1 MHLHIKNF
9 VIFKDLVR
17 IFKDTQFITFIIYND
32 KIILQSILLNVIN
45 IEIKPEI
52 INILNYEN
60 DKISVS
66 TKFFMKILK
75 MFKKGFFLK
84 YENENLLFESD
95 SQRYNFTATMKT
107 LSYLNVNLNPLEN
120 VILFFTVNTKNLFIL
135 QNFQRTQYFMRGNQI
150 IVYQQLNGQQ
160 ECILKHENLYSGN
173 EITNQIENDG
183 IKVDFESN
191 NEKINELTNYNVD
204 NCQNL
209 NDFENF
215 VENDNHEENNNLAA
229 LDFNCDNNWFFQ
241 VYHLKKHVKEFI
253 FVFTENVFQITIEF
267 PDNLGVKI
275 VVQVAPLMEG
285 YH

>member
-107 LSYLNVNLNPLEN
+107 LSYLDVNLNPLEN

>member
-107 LSYLNVNLNPLEN
+107 LSYLDVNLNPLEN

-191 NEKINELTNYNVD
+191 NEKINELTNYNDD

-215 VENDNHEENNNLAA
+215 VENDNHEENNNLAP

-275 VVQVAPLMEG
+275 VVQVAPLIEG